1 MNHKSSKAKII
12 RESYCKRP
20 DRGEFCT
27 GILHARKL
35 QTRTCCTVRRTYATT
50 FVDLWNNHEDG
61 HEFSLVEPDITQCSE
76 TSSPSVSP

>member
-12 RESYCKRP
+12 RQSYCKRP

-50 FVDLWNNHEDG
+50 FVDLRNNHEDG
-61 HEFSLVEPDITQCSE
+61 HEFSLVEPDITQYSE